1 MILQI
6 EVTELIKSGENN
18 FMIDLAAYIGNLAI
32 NIVGTLGYFG
42 VVIGTAF
49 FPSEIVMPLAGVA
62 VSQGKMTLWGIIAAA
77 IIGDVSGA
85 LIIYGIAYIGGRP
98 LMEKYG
104 RYILIDHDKLEQ
116 ADAWFEKY
124 GPEAVLISKL
134 IPIMGRVVSVP
145 AGIARMSLKKFIIYT
160 FIGTLPFA
168 VTLGYL
174 GVQLGVNW
182 HIIQEYLDTWDII
195 IVAAVFIAVLIY
207 IIYKKRAN
215 TG

>member
-1 MILQI
+1 M
-6 EVTELIKSGENN
+6 
-18 FMIDLAAYIGNLAI
+18 MDLAAYFGNLAV
-32 NIVGTLGYFG
+32 NIVGTFGYCG

-49 FPSEIVMPLAGVA
+49 FPSEIIMPLAGVA

-85 LIIYGIAYIGGRP
+85 LIIYCIAYIGGRP

-134 IPIMGRVVSVP
+134 LPIMGRVISVP
-145 AGIARMSLKKFIIYT
+145 AGITKMSLKKFVTYT

-174 GVQLGVNW
+174 GVQLGIKWPV
-182 HIIQEYLDTWDII
+182 IKEYLDTWDTI
-195 IVAAVFIAVLIY
+195 IVTVVFIGILSYLIY
-207 IIYKKRAN
+207 KRRVN
-215 TG
+215 TK

>member
-1 MILQI
+1 
-6 EVTELIKSGENN
+6 
-18 FMIDLAAYIGNLAI
+18 MIDLATYFGNLAV
-32 NIVGTLGYFG
+32 NIVGTFGYFG

-49 FPSEIVMPLAGVA
+49 FPSEIIMPLAGVA

-104 RYILIDHDKLEQ
+104 KYILIDQDKLEQ

-134 IPIMGRVVSVP
+134 LPIMGRVISVP
-145 AGIARMSLKKFIIYT
+145 AGITKMSLKKFVTYT

-174 GVQLGVNW
+174 GVQLGIKW
-182 HIIQEYLDTWDII
+182 PIIKEYLDTWDII
-195 IVAAVFIAVLIY
+195 IVTVVFISILVYL
-207 IIYKKRAN
+207 IYKKRIN
-215 TG
+215 TK

>member
-1 MILQI
+1 
-6 EVTELIKSGENN
+6 
-18 FMIDLAAYIGNLAI
+18 MIDLATYFGNLAV
-32 NIVGTLGYFG
+32 NIVGTFGYFG

-49 FPSEIVMPLAGVA
+49 FPSEIIMPLAGVA
-62 VSQGKMTLWGIIAAA
+62 VSQGKMTLGGIIAAA

-104 RYILIDHDKLEQ
+104 KYILIDQDKLEQ

-134 IPIMGRVVSVP
+134 LPIMGRVISVP
-145 AGIARMSLKKFIIYT
+145 AGITKMSLKKFVTYT

-174 GVQLGVNW
+174 GVQLGIKW
-182 HIIQEYLDTWDII
+182 PIIKEYLDTWDII
-195 IVAAVFIAVLIY
+195 IVTVVFISILVYL
-207 IIYKKRAN
+207 IYKKRIN
-215 TG
+215 TK